1 MEVSRVRLLFLIV
14 AAATTLPGCA
24 LLERNGEGGGF
35 VPSPAM
41 PAATSDASQTANV
54 RASGSQEPSSDAVP
68 EERPII
74 EPQVER
80 REIRRTRIDT
90 EDFELGAYAGIL
102 SIEDFESNVVYGLRL
117 AYHLTE
123 DFFLEASL
131 GQSRAGRT
139 SYEKLSGSAELLTDD
154 DRDYTY
160 YALSAGWNALP
171 GEIFIGKSRAYN
183 TAFYLIAG
191 LGSTRFAGD
200 DRFTVSG
207 GFGYRILPADWIAV
221 HFDVRDHV
229 YDIDLLGEK
238 KIVNNLEAHLG
249 LSIFF

>member
-1 MEVSRVRLLFLIV
+1 MEVSRLRLLFLI
-14 AAATTLPGCA
+14 ALAATTLPGCA
-24 LLERNGEGGGF
+24 LFRRGDVSL
-35 VPSPAM
+35 PPAENEQ
-41 PAATSDASQTANV
+41 AAAEPVT
-54 RASGSQEPSSDAVP
+54 GEPSDK
-68 EERPII
+68 PII
-74 EPQVER
+74 DPQVER

-90 EDFELGAYAGIL
+90 EDFELGAYVGML
-102 SIEDFESNVVYGLRL
+102 SIEDFESNVVYGGRL
-117 AYHLTE
+117 SYHLTE
-123 DFFLEASL
+123 DFFIEGTY

-139 SYEKLSGSAELLTDD
+139 SYENLSGSADLLTDD
-154 DRDYTY
+154 DRDYSY
-160 YALSAGWNALP
+160 YALSLGWNALP
-171 GEIFIGKSRAYN
+171 GEIFLGENRAYN
-183 TAFYLIAG
+183 TSFYLVAG
-191 LGSTRFAGD
+191 LGNTTFAGD

>member
-1 MEVSRVRLLFLIV
+1 MEVSRLRLLFLI
-14 AAATTLPGCA
+14 ALGASALPGCA
-24 LLERNGEGGGF
+24 WLQRER
-35 VPSPAM
+35 
-41 PAATSDASQTANV
+41 PAAPQTVESA
-54 RASGSQEPSSDAVP
+54 AAEPVTGEPAD
-68 EERPII
+68 RPII
-74 EPQVER
+74 DPQVER

-90 EDFELGAYAGIL
+90 EDFEVGAYVGVL
-102 SIEDFESNVVYGLRL
+102 SIEDFESNVVYGARL

-123 DFFLEASL
+123 DFFLEATA

-139 SYEKLSGSAELLTDD
+139 SYENLSGSAELLTDD
-154 DRDYTY
+154 ERDYSY

-171 GEIFIGKSRAYN
+171 GEIFLGKNRAYN
-183 TAFYLIAG
+183 TAFYLVAG
-191 LGSTRFAGD
+191 IGSTTFAGD

-221 HFDVRDHV
+221 HFDVRDHA
-229 YDIDLLGEK
+229 YDIDLLGQK

>member
-1 MEVSRVRLLFLIV
+1 MEVSRLRLLFLI
-14 AAATTLPGCA
+14 ALAATTLPGCA
-24 LLERNGEGGGF
+24 LFRRGEASL
-35 VPSPAM
+35 P
-41 PAATSDASQTANV
+41 PAAAEPMT
-54 RASGSQEPSSDAVP
+54 GEPSNK
-68 EERPII
+68 PII

-80 REIRRTRIDT
+80 REIKKTRIDT
-90 EDFELGAYAGIL
+90 EDFEVGAYVGIL
-102 SIEDFESNVVYGLRL
+102 SIEDFESNVVYGARL

-123 DFFLEASL
+123 DFFLE
-131 GQSRAGRT
+131 GTFGRSRAGRT
-139 SYEKLSGSAELLTDD
+139 SYENLSGSADLLTDSE
-154 DRDYTY
+154 RDYTY

-171 GEIFIGKSRAYN
+171 GEIFLGKNRAYN
-183 TAFYLIAG
+183 TAFYLVAG
-191 LGSTRFAGD
+191 IGNTTFAGD

>member
-1 MEVSRVRLLFLIV
+1 MEVSRLRLLFLI
-14 AAATTLPGCA
+14 ALAATTLPGCA
-24 LLERNGEGGGF
+24 LFRRGDVSL
-35 VPSPAM
+35 PPAE
-41 PAATSDASQTANV
+41 SEQTAAEPV
-54 RASGSQEPSSDAVP
+54 TGEPSDS
-68 EERPII
+68 PII
-74 EPQVER
+74 DPQVER

-90 EDFELGAYAGIL
+90 EDFELGAYVGML
-102 SIEDFESNVVYGLRL
+102 SIEDFESNVVYGARL

-123 DFFLEASL
+123 DFFLEGTV

-139 SYEKLSGSAELLTDD
+139 SYENLSGSADLLTDSE
-154 DRDYTY
+154 RDYTY
-160 YALSAGWNALP
+160 YALSLGWNALP
-171 GEIFIGKSRAYN
+171 GEIFLGENRAYN
-183 TAFYLIAG
+183 TSFYLVAG
-191 LGSTRFAGD
+191 IGNTTFAGD

>member
-1 MEVSRVRLLFLIV
+1 METRLSLLLLILLASSV
-14 AAATTLPGCA
+14 LQGCA
-24 LLERNGEGGGF
+24 WMRRDPEPPPEP
-35 VPSPAM
+35 VVQAPASE
-41 PAATSDASQTANV
+41 PVT
-54 RASGSQEPSSDAVP
+54 GEPSN
-68 EERPII
+68 RPII

-80 REIRRTRIDT
+80 REIERTRIDT
-90 EDFELGAYAGIL
+90 EDFEVGAYVGVL

-123 DFFLEASL
+123 DFFIEGTA

-139 SYEKLSGSAELLTDD
+139 SYENLSGSADLLADE

-160 YALSAGWNALP
+160 YALSLGWNALP
-171 GEIFIGKSRAYN
+171 GEIFVGKNRAYN
-183 TAFYLIAG
+183 SAFYLVAG
-191 LGSTRFAGD
+191 IGSTTFGGD
-200 DRFTVSG
+200 DRFTVNG
-207 GFGYRILPADWIAV
+207 GFGYRILPSDWIAV

>member
-1 MEVSRVRLLFLIV
+1 MEVSRLRLLFLI
-14 AAATTLPGCA
+14 ALAATTLPGCA
-24 LLERNGEGGGF
+24 LFRRGEASL
-35 VPSPAM
+35 PPATTEQN
-41 PAATSDASQTANV
+41 AAEPVT
-54 RASGSQEPSSDAVP
+54 GEPSDK
-68 EERPII
+68 PII

-80 REIRRTRIDT
+80 REIKHTRIDT
-90 EDFELGAYAGIL
+90 EDFEVGAYVGIL
-102 SIEDFESNVVYGLRL
+102 SIEDFESNVVYGARL

-123 DFFLEASL
+123 DFFLEGTI

-139 SYEKLSGSAELLTDD
+139 SYENLSGSADLLTDSE
-154 DRDYTY
+154 RDYTY
-160 YALSAGWNALP
+160 YALSVGWNALP
-171 GEIFIGKSRAYN
+171 GEIFLGKNRAYP
-183 TAFYLIAG
+183 TAFYLVTG